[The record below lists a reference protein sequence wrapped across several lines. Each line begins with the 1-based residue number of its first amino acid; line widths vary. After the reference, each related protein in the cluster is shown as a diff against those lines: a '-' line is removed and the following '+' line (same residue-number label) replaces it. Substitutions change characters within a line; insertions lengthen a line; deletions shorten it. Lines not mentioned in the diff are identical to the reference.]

1 MYVKFE
7 GGISRE
13 VILKNKAKKKKKYL
27 TALVFLSIYYSF
39 RSRPRTKLDTFTK
52 PVLDLKN
59 EFYPNAIILVRF
71 IPLYF

>member
-13 VILKNKAKKKKKYL
+13 VILKNKAKKKKYL
-27 TALVFLSIYYSF
+27 TTLVFLSIYYSF

-59 EFYPNAIILVRF
+59 EFYPNAIILVRL